1 MNVRIAMVLTVVG
14 ILTLCLL
21 VTKSSANHAF
31 AATECEFKNL
41 KIEPG
46 DGSISTGE
54 SQGQTISGTL
64 TCAGEPLAD
73 ATITLSG
80 GTLKHTDSTTTDSS
94 GNYQFKILTSAGTT
108 KGFTRY
114 AGDSEH
120 SPAPSAS
127 FTINLTEKNS
137 GRFEPKSP

>member
-1 MNVRIAMVLTVVG
+1 MNVKIAMVVTVVG
-14 ILTLCLL
+14 LMTLCLL
-21 VTKSSANHAF
+21 VMKSSANHAF
-31 AATECEFKNL
+31 AATTCDFKNL

-46 DGSISTGE
+46 DGSISVGE

-64 TCAGEPLAD
+64 TCGGEPLGD

-108 KGFTRY
+108 KGKTNY

-120 SPAPSAS
+120 SPTSAA